1 MLIGRPRAPKIS
13 HLGVPPMISRDLGAT
28 KILSQGSVS
37 LLPIHLVLPILPALP
52 ILPTL
57 PILPIVQILPIPSP
71 ILKASKHPSI

>member
-13 HLGVPPMISRDLGAT
+13 PLGVPPMISRDLGAT

-37 LLPIHLVLPILPALP
+37 LLPIRLILPILP